1 MYKLHCFAQSGNAY
15 KVALLLQALR
25 QPWTPVHLPFAD
37 FAGGKVRSD
46 DWRSGVNAMG
56 EVPVLEAGDRRLT
69 QSAAIMLWLAD
80 KHGAFAGESE
90 DARQE
95 VMRWLFFDNHKFTSY
110 LASWRFTKS
119 FAPTAPDPG
128 VEKWLRGRI
137 DNAFGI
143 AEKHLGTRDFIVGD
157 EPTIADI
164 SMCGYLYYPADES
177 GYDIAKSY
185 PAMARWLERLKAL
198 PGWKPP
204 YEMMPGERVAPRWAE
219 TA

>member
-1 MYKLHCFAQSGNAY
+1 MYKLHGFAQSGNAY

-37 FAGGKVRSD
+37 FAGGMVRSEG
-46 DWRSGVNAMG
+46 WRQSVNAMG
-56 EVPVLEAGDRRLT
+56 EIPILEAGGQKLT

-80 KHGAFAGESE
+80 KHGAYGGKSADE
-90 DARQE
+90 RQE

-110 LASWRFTKS
+110 LASWRFSKS

-143 AEKHLGTRDFIVGD
+143 AERHLSNREFIAGD
-157 EPTIADI
+157 EPTIADM
-164 SMCGYLYYPADES
+164 SMCGYLYFPAEES
-177 GYDIAKSY
+177 GYDIGKDY
-185 PAMARWLERLKAL
+185 PAMARWLARLKQL

-204 YEMMPGERVAPRWAE
+204 YDMLPGERVAPRW
-219 TA
+219 

>member
-1 MYKLHCFAQSGNAY
+1 MYKLHCFGQSGNAY

-25 QPWTPVHLPFAD
+25 QPWTPIHLPFAD
-37 FAGGKVRSD
+37 FAGGRVRSD
-46 DWRSGVNAMG
+46 EWREGVNAMG
-56 EVPVLEAGDRRLT
+56 EVPVLEVDGRIMT
-69 QSAAIMLWLAD
+69 QSAAIMLWLAG
-80 KHGAFAGESE
+80 KHGAYAGKSD

-110 LASWRFTKS
+110 FASWRFTRS
-119 FAPTAPDPG
+119 FAPTPPDPG

-143 AEKHLGTRDFIVGD
+143 VEKHLATRDYIVGD
-157 EPTIADI
+157 AVTIADM
-164 SMCGYLYYPADES
+164 SLCGYLYYPADES

-204 YEMMPGERVAPRWAE
+204 YEMMPGERVPPRWN
-219 TA
+219 TPQ